1 MVHINSNPLA
11 TEFNPSITQR
21 AVANLSHRLQ
31 IVASLLY
38 VRARTHTHT
47 HALTHTDTHTH
58 SLTADLPL
66 AIFIWYRCIFI
77 SNSYMAA
84 GCAVIRHPQLALVA
98 L

>member
-1 MVHINSNPLA
+1 MMVHINSNPLA

-21 AVANLSHRLQ
+21 AVANFSHRLQ
-31 IVASLLY
+31 IVASPTPLSLSLSLASSLS
-38 VRARTHTHT
+38 VTHI
-47 HALTHTDTHTH
+47 H

-66 AIFIWYRCIFI
+66 AIFIWFRCIFI

>member
-21 AVANLSHRLQ
+21 AVANLSHRLK
-31 IVASLLY
+31 IVASLSLP
-38 VRARTHTHT
+38 RSLSHTY
-47 HALTHTDTHTH
+47 TH

>member
-1 MVHINSNPLA
+1 MAHINSNPLA

-21 AVANLSHRLQ
+21 AVANSSHRLQ
-31 IVASLLY
+31 IVASLS
-38 VRARTHTHT
+38 
-47 HALTHTDTHTH
+47 HTH

>member
-11 TEFNPSITQR
+11 TQFNPSITQR
-21 AVANLSHRLQ
+21 AVANLSHLLQ
-31 IVASLLY
+31 NVASLS
-38 VRARTHTHT
+38 
-47 HALTHTDTHTH
+47 HTH
-58 SLTADLPL
+58 SLTVDLPL